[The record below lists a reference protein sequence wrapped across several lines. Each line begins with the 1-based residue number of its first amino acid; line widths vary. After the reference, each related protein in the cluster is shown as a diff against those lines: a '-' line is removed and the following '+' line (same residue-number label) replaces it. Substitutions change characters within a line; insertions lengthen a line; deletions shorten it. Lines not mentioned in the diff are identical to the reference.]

1 MKKIL
6 LGTTALVGAS
16 FMATAAFAAPE
27 VKVGGFVDF
36 QVGVTSQDIDNF
48 GPSPGGF
55 GNVTNERGY
64 GFTNDSE
71 VIIKAS
77 DKLDN
82 GLSWAVKIELE
93 ANADDGDTST
103 DNADEVTLTLS
114 GSWGQLTFGN
124 DDGPVDTMKIGAKT
138 AVRDAGAGGTGGTFR
153 RWTGWNTANSFLHD
167 NDTDIAD
174 TGDAIKI
181 IYITPRVAG
190 FQGGI
195 SFSPTGTDSA
205 QNRIT
210 DTANATIQ
218 DASLSSSVQEN
229 WIEAAL
235 SYDQTFDQVRVRL
248 SGVYSHADA
257 QNQTVSS
264 TTFEDV
270 RAWGVGAAVTF
281 GGFTVSGGYAD
292 DGKSAMVKSFS
303 NKNVSSYS
311 LGIGY
316 NMGAWDFGLSG
327 YRAKAGAGSRSL
339 GYTGDDKLD
348 VISAGVTY
356 EIGAGLTIYT
366 EATWFDTKQAAH
378 DRAANTSNNGVTL
391 VSGIAVEF

>member
-27 VKVGGFVDF
+27 VKVGGFMDF
-36 QVGVTSQDIDNF
+36 QVGITSQDIDNF

-55 GNVTNERGY
+55 GNVTNDRGY

-71 VIIKAS
+71 VIVKAS

-93 ANADDGDTST
+93 AGADDSN

-114 GSWGQLTFGN
+114 GSWGQMWFGN

-138 AVRDAGAGGTGGTFR
+138 AVRDAGTGGTGGNFR
-153 RWTGWNTANSFLHD
+153 RWTGWNTASSFLHD

-174 TGDAIKI
+174 SSDSIKI
-181 IYITPRVAG
+181 AYVTPRIAG
-190 FQGGI
+190 FQAAV
-195 SFSPTGTDSA
+195 SFSPTGSDTA
-205 QNRIT
+205 QNRVS
-210 DTANATIQ
+210 DGATATLGDGTISTS
-218 DASLSSSVQEN
+218 AQEN
-229 WIEAAL
+229 WIEAGL
-235 SYDQTFDQVRVRL
+235 GYDQTFDQVRVRV

-257 QNQTVSS
+257 QNSS
-264 TTFEDV
+264 LTTSGYEDV

-292 DGKSAMVKSFS
+292 DGKSATIKTFS
-303 NKNVSSYS
+303 NKDVSSYS

-327 YRAKAGAGSRSL
+327 YRAKAGAGARSL

-356 EIGAGLTIYT
+356 ELGAGLTVYT
-366 EATWFDTKQAAH
+366 EATWFDTKQAAAN
-378 DRAANTSNNGVTL
+378 RAASTSNSGVTL
-391 VSGIAVEF
+391 VSGVAVEF